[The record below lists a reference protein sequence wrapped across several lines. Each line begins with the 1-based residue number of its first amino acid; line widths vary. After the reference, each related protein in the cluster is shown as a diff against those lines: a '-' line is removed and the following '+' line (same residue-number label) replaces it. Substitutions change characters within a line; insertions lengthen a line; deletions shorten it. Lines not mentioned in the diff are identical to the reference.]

1 MYVISTIIAYPWSRV
16 NGKVHLCEVFSRRQV
31 LAGSYM
37 DVRKS
42 PVCRETTHKL
52 YEIRRQPIENSD
64 YLVLKCD
71 SNAVSKA
78 SITGR
83 QGLTINGS
91 SEFYAAV
98 SLSQIPPSFPQKTDL
113 RNLHITVLG

>member
-1 MYVISTIIAYPWSRV
+1 MAYPCCRV
-16 NGKVHLCEVFSRRQV
+16 NGKVHICEVFSRRQV

-91 SEFYAAV
+91 PNFMP
-98 SLSQIPPSFPQKTDL
+98 L
-113 RNLHITVLG
+113 